1 MHCSPFTNSIW
12 RQHDTGPPYPFLSV
26 SESTEVVGLQGSSAL
41 INSKSVGTHRT
52 SHRWSSQ
59 DLITLDGL
67 PYVGQMFQR
76 ELDLFVATGFSK
88 WGMTNE
94 IAAGTLLEDQ
104 LTGRPNRF
112 IERVSQ
118 LRQTVK
124 SSDISVFLKT
134 NFDIATQFT

>member
-1 MHCSPFTNSIW
+1 MHRYPFTNSIW

-94 IAAGTLLEDQ
+94 IAAGTLLADQ
-104 LTGRPNRF
+104 LTDCPTDSLGWFHR
-112 IERVSQ
+112 S
-118 LRQTVK
+118 VK
-124 SSDISVFLKT
+124 RLNQVISVHFSKQT
-134 NFDIATQFT
+134 